1 MWKPRHREVKNLA
14 QGNTASWWRSHGFIA
29 CWYKTAQGEVLWSVF
44 RVLAASREGFT
55 EQMAFEPGLEG
66 RVKVHQQYGA
76 SYLGPGF

>member
-1 MWKPRHREVKNLA
+1 M
-14 QGNTASWWRSHGFIA
+14 
-29 CWYKTAQGEVLWSVF
+29 LWSVF

-66 RVKVHQQYGA
+66 RVKVHQQYGT